1 MFLFSFYN
9 TESQQKVLNIMF
21 CLILGLIKTW
31 RILSISYIIKLLCC
45 FHFMMPLFRLDV
57 FTVLLNHL
65 GLSDT
70 KYSLSAFSLTFGK
83 PPVYCR
89 SLAPVLSYITT
100 PLFFSFFA
108 YDMILPSWRVSN
120 KCLFFFFF
128 FVRAKHFLHLVS
140 LFPCRAI

>member
-1 MFLFSFYN
+1 
-9 TESQQKVLNIMF
+9 MF

-31 RILSISYIIKLLCC
+31 RILSISYIVKLLCC

-100 PLFFSFFA
+100 PLCFSFFA
-108 YDMILPSWRVSN
+108 YDMILPS
-120 KCLFFFFF
+120 
-128 FVRAKHFLHLVS
+128 
-140 LFPCRAI
+140 